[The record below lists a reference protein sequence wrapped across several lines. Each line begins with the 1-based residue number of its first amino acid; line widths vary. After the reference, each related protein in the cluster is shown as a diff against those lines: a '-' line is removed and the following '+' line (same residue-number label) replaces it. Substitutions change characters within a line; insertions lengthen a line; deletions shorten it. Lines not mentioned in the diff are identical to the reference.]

1 MKKSM
6 KKYFSKVRGR
16 IILLALTTL
25 LVSGSDILRPII
37 EANLVTSITQLNY
50 VSAIWF
56 SIFYILYA
64 INNIV
69 FNLLNNKIYMGI
81 KEKILYYLRKDILD
95 RIFSLKVVNFDKIS
109 SGEFQQKLKDDP
121 ASISRVLSVVQYNAF
136 ALITNLVILIYVF
149 FLNYILGIIY
159 LIGVVSVYFIEKKL
173 YSKYEYLQRDY
184 SKIQDRNTTILNE
197 VMHGIRDIK
206 LLNII
211 PSISNIAIDSMS
223 QSNQYDTKLK
233 MQHNFI
239 WKLSRAIEYLIS
251 FLVIFIGIYLAS
263 TNKLTVTNLLIIYMY
278 RYEIFSLISNINSIK
293 DYYTEYKVAK
303 DRIFSIMDDNCFPVE
318 QYGNVSLKNINGSIE
333 FKNVSFGY
341 DDKLVL
347 KDINFN
353 IEANDTVAIVGA
365 SGSGKSTIFNLL
377 NKSYDVS
384 NNSIF
389 IDDIDINTLD
399 RNTIRNHISIISQN
413 PYLFNFSIKENFMLL
428 GDHIT
433 IKDIKKACKLA
444 RIDDFIDSLPDKYDT
459 ILGEGG
465 VNLSGGQKQRISI
478 ARTLIKNPKILILDD
493 SSSALDM
500 ETESKLQNSLKNRMK
515 DSTVFLIAQ
524 RISAVMDSDKIIV
537 LDNGEIAAI
546 GTHKELIK
554 NCEIYRSIAISQL
567 GEEAVLNV

>member
-1 MKKSM
+1 MKKKSM

-239 WKLSRAIEYLIS
+239 WELSRAIEYLIS

-293 DYYTEYKVAK
+293 EYYTEYKVAK

-341 DDKLVL
+341 DDKMVL

-433 IKDIKKACKLA
+433 MKDIKKACKLA

-465 VNLSGGQKQRISI
+465 VNLSGGQKQRIAI
-478 ARTLIKNPKILILDD
+478 ARALLKKSKIILFDEAT
-493 SSSALDM
+493 SALDNITQR
-500 ETESKLQNSLKNRMK
+500 EIQSSINSISKDYTILIIAHRLSTIKDCNKIMVLQDGKIVGVGNHYELLKNNLYYQK
-515 DSTVFLIAQ
+515 LYENEIQVF
-524 RISAVMDSDKIIV
+524 
-537 LDNGEIAAI
+537 
-546 GTHKELIK
+546 
-554 NCEIYRSIAISQL
+554 
-567 GEEAVLNV
+567 

>member
-1 MKKSM
+1 M

-159 LIGVVSVYFIEKKL
+159 LIGVVLVYFIEKKL
-173 YSKYEYLQRDY
+173 YSKYEYLQRNY

-239 WKLSRAIEYLIS
+239 WELSRAIEYLIS

-293 DYYTEYKVAK
+293 EYYTEYKVAK

-341 DDKLVL
+341 DDKMVL

-433 IKDIKKACKLA
+433 MKDIKKACKLA

-465 VNLSGGQKQRISI
+465 VNLSGGQKQRIAI
-478 ARTLIKNPKILILDD
+478 ARALLKKSKIILFDEAT
-493 SSSALDM
+493 SALDNITQR
-500 ETESKLQNSLKNRMK
+500 EIQSSINSISKDYTILIIAHRLSTIKDCNKIMVLQDGKIVGVGNHYELLKNNLYYQK
-515 DSTVFLIAQ
+515 LYENEIQVF
-524 RISAVMDSDKIIV
+524 
-537 LDNGEIAAI
+537 
-546 GTHKELIK
+546 
-554 NCEIYRSIAISQL
+554 
-567 GEEAVLNV
+567 

>member
-1 MKKSM
+1 M
-6 KKYFSKVRGR
+6 
-16 IILLALTTL
+16 
-25 LVSGSDILRPII
+25 
-37 EANLVTSITQLNY
+37 
-50 VSAIWF
+50 
-56 SIFYILYA
+56 
-64 INNIV
+64 
-69 FNLLNNKIYMGI
+69 
-81 KEKILYYLRKDILD
+81 RKDILD

-121 ASISRVLSVVQYNAF
+121 ASISRVLSVVQYNVF

-239 WKLSRAIEYLIS
+239 WELSRAIEYLIS

-293 DYYTEYKVAK
+293 EYYTEYKVAK

-341 DDKLVL
+341 DDKMVL

-377 NKSYDVS
+377 NKNYDVS
-384 NNSIF
+384 DNSIF

-433 IKDIKKACKLA
+433 MKDIKKACKLA

-465 VNLSGGQKQRISI
+465 VNLSGGQKQRIAI
-478 ARTLIKNPKILILDD
+478 ARALLKKSKIILFDEAT
-493 SSSALDM
+493 SALDNITQR
-500 ETESKLQNSLKNRMK
+500 EIQSSINSISKDYTILIIAHRLSTIKDCNKIMVLQDGKIVGVGNHYELLKNNLYYQK
-515 DSTVFLIAQ
+515 LYENEIQVF
-524 RISAVMDSDKIIV
+524 
-537 LDNGEIAAI
+537 
-546 GTHKELIK
+546 
-554 NCEIYRSIAISQL
+554 
-567 GEEAVLNV
+567 

>member
-1 MKKSM
+1 M

-121 ASISRVLSVVQYNAF
+121 ASISRVLSVVKYNAF

-159 LIGVVSVYFIEKKL
+159 LIGVVLVYFIEKKL

-239 WKLSRAIEYLIS
+239 WELSGAIEYLIS

-293 DYYTEYKVAK
+293 EYYTEYKVAK

-341 DDKLVL
+341 DDKMVL

-384 NNSIF
+384 DNSIF

-399 RNTIRNHISIISQN
+399 RNTIRNHISIISQS

-433 IKDIKKACKLA
+433 MKDIKKACKLA

-465 VNLSGGQKQRISI
+465 VNLSGGQKQRIAI
-478 ARTLIKNPKILILDD
+478 ARALLKKSKIILFDEAT
-493 SSSALDM
+493 SALDNITQR
-500 ETESKLQNSLKNRMK
+500 EIQSSINFISKDYTILIIAHRLSTIKDCNKIMVLQDGKIVGVGNHYELLKNNLYYQK
-515 DSTVFLIAQ
+515 LYENEIQVF
-524 RISAVMDSDKIIV
+524 
-537 LDNGEIAAI
+537 
-546 GTHKELIK
+546 
-554 NCEIYRSIAISQL
+554 
-567 GEEAVLNV
+567 

>member
-1 MKKSM
+1 M

-239 WKLSRAIEYLIS
+239 WELSKAIEYLIS

-278 RYEIFSLISNINSIK
+278 RYEIFSLIFNINAVK
-293 DYYTEYKVAK
+293 EYYTEYKVAK

-341 DDKLVL
+341 DDKMVL

-384 NNSIF
+384 DNSIF

-433 IKDIKKACKLA
+433 MKDIKKACKLA

-465 VNLSGGQKQRISI
+465 VNLSGGQKQRIAI
-478 ARTLIKNPKILILDD
+478 ARALLKKSKIILFDEAT
-493 SSSALDM
+493 SALDNITQR
-500 ETESKLQNSLKNRMK
+500 EIQSSINSISKDYTILIIAHRLSTIKDCNKIMVLQDGKIVGVGNHYELLKNNLYYQK
-515 DSTVFLIAQ
+515 LYENEIQVF
-524 RISAVMDSDKIIV
+524 
-537 LDNGEIAAI
+537 
-546 GTHKELIK
+546 
-554 NCEIYRSIAISQL
+554 
-567 GEEAVLNV
+567 

>member
-1 MKKSM
+1 M

-159 LIGVVSVYFIEKKL
+159 LIGVVLVYFIEKKL

-239 WKLSRAIEYLIS
+239 WELSKAIEYLIS

-293 DYYTEYKVAK
+293 EYYTEYKVAK

-341 DDKLVL
+341 DDKMVL

-384 NNSIF
+384 DNSIF

-399 RNTIRNHISIISQN
+399 RNTIRNHISIISQS

-433 IKDIKKACKLA
+433 MKDIKKACKLA

-465 VNLSGGQKQRISI
+465 VNLSGGQKQRIAI
-478 ARTLIKNPKILILDD
+478 ARALLKKSKIILFDEAT
-493 SSSALDM
+493 SALDNITQR
-500 ETESKLQNSLKNRMK
+500 EIQSSINFISKDYTILIIAHRLSTIKDCNKIMVLQDGKIVGVGNHYELLKNNLYYQK
-515 DSTVFLIAQ
+515 LYENEIQVF
-524 RISAVMDSDKIIV
+524 
-537 LDNGEIAAI
+537 
-546 GTHKELIK
+546 
-554 NCEIYRSIAISQL
+554 
-567 GEEAVLNV
+567 

>member
-1 MKKSM
+1 M

-159 LIGVVSVYFIEKKL
+159 LIGVVLVYFIEKKL
-173 YSKYEYLQRDY
+173 YSKYEYLQRNY

-239 WKLSRAIEYLIS
+239 WELSGAIEYLIS

-293 DYYTEYKVAK
+293 EYYTEYKVAK

-341 DDKLVL
+341 DDKMVL

-384 NNSIF
+384 DNSIF

-399 RNTIRNHISIISQN
+399 CNTIRNHISIISQN

-433 IKDIKKACKLA
+433 MKDIKKACKLA

-465 VNLSGGQKQRISI
+465 VNLSGGQKQRIAI
-478 ARTLIKNPKILILDD
+478 ARALLKKSKIILFDEAT
-493 SSSALDM
+493 SALDNITQR
-500 ETESKLQNSLKNRMK
+500 EIQSSINSISKDYTILIIAHRLSTIKDCNKIMVLQDGKIVGVGNHYELLKNNLYYQK
-515 DSTVFLIAQ
+515 LYENEIQVF
-524 RISAVMDSDKIIV
+524 
-537 LDNGEIAAI
+537 
-546 GTHKELIK
+546 
-554 NCEIYRSIAISQL
+554 
-567 GEEAVLNV
+567 

>member
-1 MKKSM
+1 MKKKSM

-239 WKLSRAIEYLIS
+239 WELSRAIEYLIS

-293 DYYTEYKVAK
+293 EYYTEYKVAK

-433 IKDIKKACKLA
+433 MKDIKKACKLA

-465 VNLSGGQKQRISI
+465 VNLSGGQKQRIAI
-478 ARTLIKNPKILILDD
+478 ARALLKKSKIILFDEAT
-493 SSSALDM
+493 SALDNITQR
-500 ETESKLQNSLKNRMK
+500 EIQSSINSISKDYTILIIAHRLSTIKDCNKIMVLQDGKIVGVGNHYELLKNNLYYQK
-515 DSTVFLIAQ
+515 LYENEIQVF
-524 RISAVMDSDKIIV
+524 
-537 LDNGEIAAI
+537 
-546 GTHKELIK
+546 
-554 NCEIYRSIAISQL
+554 
-567 GEEAVLNV
+567 

>member
-239 WKLSRAIEYLIS
+239 WELSRAIEYLIS

-465 VNLSGGQKQRISI
+465 VNLSGGQKQRIAI
-478 ARTLIKNPKILILDD
+478 ARALLKKSKIILFDEAT
-493 SSSALDM
+493 SALDNITQR
-500 ETESKLQNSLKNRMK
+500 EIQSSINSISKDYTILIIAHRLSTIKDCNKIMVLQDGKIVGVGNHYELLKNNLYYQK
-515 DSTVFLIAQ
+515 LYENEIQVF
-524 RISAVMDSDKIIV
+524 
-537 LDNGEIAAI
+537 
-546 GTHKELIK
+546 
-554 NCEIYRSIAISQL
+554 
-567 GEEAVLNV
+567 

>member
-1 MKKSM
+1 MKKKSM

-239 WKLSRAIEYLIS
+239 WELSRAIEYLIS

-293 DYYTEYKVAK
+293 EYYTEYKVAK

-341 DDKLVL
+341 DDKMVL

-384 NNSIF
+384 DNSIF

-433 IKDIKKACKLA
+433 MKDIKKACKLA
-444 RIDDFIDSLPDKYDT
+444 RIDYFIDSLPDKYDT

-465 VNLSGGQKQRISI
+465 VNLSGGQKQRIAI
-478 ARTLIKNPKILILDD
+478 ARALLKKSKIILFDEAT
-493 SSSALDM
+493 SALDNITQR
-500 ETESKLQNSLKNRMK
+500 EIQSSINSISKDYTILIIAHRLSTIKDCNKIMVLQDGKIVGVGNHYELLKNNLYYQK
-515 DSTVFLIAQ
+515 LYENEIQVF
-524 RISAVMDSDKIIV
+524 
-537 LDNGEIAAI
+537 
-546 GTHKELIK
+546 
-554 NCEIYRSIAISQL
+554 
-567 GEEAVLNV
+567 

>member
-1 MKKSM
+1 MKKKSM

-239 WKLSRAIEYLIS
+239 WELSRAIEYLIS

-433 IKDIKKACKLA
+433 MKDIKKACKLA

-465 VNLSGGQKQRISI
+465 VNLSGGQKQRIAI
-478 ARTLIKNPKILILDD
+478 ARALLKKSKIILFDEAT
-493 SSSALDM
+493 SALDNITQR
-500 ETESKLQNSLKNRMK
+500 EIQSSINSISKDYTILIIAHRLSTIKDCNKIMVLQDGKIVGVGNHYELLKNNLYYQK
-515 DSTVFLIAQ
+515 LYENEIQVF
-524 RISAVMDSDKIIV
+524 
-537 LDNGEIAAI
+537 
-546 GTHKELIK
+546 
-554 NCEIYRSIAISQL
+554 
-567 GEEAVLNV
+567 

>member
-1 MKKSM
+1 M

-50 VSAIWF
+50 VSATWF

-121 ASISRVLSVVQYNAF
+121 ASISRVLSVVQYNVF

-239 WKLSRAIEYLIS
+239 WELSRAIEYLIS

-293 DYYTEYKVAK
+293 EYYTEYKVAK

-341 DDKLVL
+341 DDKMVL

-377 NKSYDVS
+377 NKNYDVS
-384 NNSIF
+384 DNSIF

-433 IKDIKKACKLA
+433 MKDIKKACKLA

-465 VNLSGGQKQRISI
+465 VNLSGGQKQRIAI
-478 ARTLIKNPKILILDD
+478 ARALLKKSKIILFDEAT
-493 SSSALDM
+493 SALDNITQR
-500 ETESKLQNSLKNRMK
+500 EIQSSINSISKDYTILIIAHRLSTIKDCNKIMVLQDGKIVGVGNHYELLKNNLYYQK
-515 DSTVFLIAQ
+515 LYENEIQVF
-524 RISAVMDSDKIIV
+524 
-537 LDNGEIAAI
+537 
-546 GTHKELIK
+546 
-554 NCEIYRSIAISQL
+554 
-567 GEEAVLNV
+567 

>member
-1 MKKSM
+1 M

-50 VSAIWF
+50 VLAIWF

-159 LIGVVSVYFIEKKL
+159 LIGVVLVYFIEKKL

-239 WKLSRAIEYLIS
+239 WELSGAIEYLIS

-293 DYYTEYKVAK
+293 EYYTEYKVAK

-341 DDKLVL
+341 DDKMVL

-384 NNSIF
+384 DNSIF

-433 IKDIKKACKLA
+433 MKDIKKACKLA
-444 RIDDFIDSLPDKYDT
+444 RIDDFVDSLPDKYDT

-465 VNLSGGQKQRISI
+465 VNLSGGQKQRIAI
-478 ARTLIKNPKILILDD
+478 ARALLKKSKIILFDEAT
-493 SSSALDM
+493 SALDNITQR
-500 ETESKLQNSLKNRMK
+500 EIQSSINFISKDYTILIIAHRLSTIKDCNKIMVLQDGKIVGVGNHYELLKNNLYYQK
-515 DSTVFLIAQ
+515 LYENEIQVF
-524 RISAVMDSDKIIV
+524 
-537 LDNGEIAAI
+537 
-546 GTHKELIK
+546 
-554 NCEIYRSIAISQL
+554 
-567 GEEAVLNV
+567 

>member
-1 MKKSM
+1 M

-159 LIGVVSVYFIEKKL
+159 LIGVVLVYFIEKKL
-173 YSKYEYLQRDY
+173 YSKYEYLQRNY

-239 WKLSRAIEYLIS
+239 WELSGAIEYLIS

-293 DYYTEYKVAK
+293 EYYTEYKVAK

-341 DDKLVL
+341 DDKMVL

-377 NKSYDVS
+377 NKNYDVS
-384 NNSIF
+384 DNSIF

-399 RNTIRNHISIISQN
+399 CNTIRNHISIISQN

-433 IKDIKKACKLA
+433 MKDIKKACKLA

-465 VNLSGGQKQRISI
+465 VNLSGGQKQRIAI
-478 ARTLIKNPKILILDD
+478 ARALLKKSKIILFDEAT
-493 SSSALDM
+493 SALDNITQR
-500 ETESKLQNSLKNRMK
+500 EIQSSINSISKDYTILIIAHRLSTIKDCNKIMVLQDGKIVGVGNHYELLKNNLYYQK
-515 DSTVFLIAQ
+515 LYENEIQVF
-524 RISAVMDSDKIIV
+524 
-537 LDNGEIAAI
+537 
-546 GTHKELIK
+546 
-554 NCEIYRSIAISQL
+554 
-567 GEEAVLNV
+567 

>member
-1 MKKSM
+1 MKKKSM

-239 WKLSRAIEYLIS
+239 WELSKAIEYLIS

-293 DYYTEYKVAK
+293 EYYTEYKVAK

-341 DDKLVL
+341 DDKMVL

-384 NNSIF
+384 DNSIF

-433 IKDIKKACKLA
+433 MKDIKKACKLA

-465 VNLSGGQKQRISI
+465 VNLSGGQKQRIAI
-478 ARTLIKNPKILILDD
+478 ARALLKKSKIILFDEAT
-493 SSSALDM
+493 SALDNITQR
-500 ETESKLQNSLKNRMK
+500 EIQSSINSISKDYTILIIAHRLSTIKDCNKIMVLQDGKIVGVGNHYELLKNNLYYQK
-515 DSTVFLIAQ
+515 LYENEIQVF
-524 RISAVMDSDKIIV
+524 
-537 LDNGEIAAI
+537 
-546 GTHKELIK
+546 
-554 NCEIYRSIAISQL
+554 
-567 GEEAVLNV
+567 

>member
-1 MKKSM
+1 M

-159 LIGVVSVYFIEKKL
+159 LIGVVLVYFIEKKL

-239 WKLSRAIEYLIS
+239 WELSGAIEYLIS

-293 DYYTEYKVAK
+293 EYYTEYKVAK

-341 DDKLVL
+341 DDKMVL

-384 NNSIF
+384 DNSIF

-399 RNTIRNHISIISQN
+399 RNTIRNHISIISQS

-433 IKDIKKACKLA
+433 MKDIKKACKLA
-444 RIDDFIDSLPDKYDT
+444 RIDDFIDSLLDKYDT

-465 VNLSGGQKQRISI
+465 VNLSGGQKQRIAI
-478 ARTLIKNPKILILDD
+478 ARALLKKSKIILFDEAT
-493 SSSALDM
+493 SALDNITQR
-500 ETESKLQNSLKNRMK
+500 EIQSSINFISKDYTILIIAHRLSTIKDCNKIMVLQDGKIVGVGNHYELLKNNLYYQK
-515 DSTVFLIAQ
+515 LYENEIQVF
-524 RISAVMDSDKIIV
+524 
-537 LDNGEIAAI
+537 
-546 GTHKELIK
+546 
-554 NCEIYRSIAISQL
+554 
-567 GEEAVLNV
+567 

>member
-1 MKKSM
+1 M

-50 VSAIWF
+50 VSATWF

-233 MQHNFI
+233 MLHNFI
-239 WKLSRAIEYLIS
+239 WELSRAIEYLIS

-293 DYYTEYKVAK
+293 EYYTEYKVAK

-341 DDKLVL
+341 DDKMVL

-353 IEANDTVAIVGA
+353 IEVNDTVAIVGA

-377 NKSYDVS
+377 NKNYDVS
-384 NNSIF
+384 DNSIF

-433 IKDIKKACKLA
+433 MKDIKKACKLA

-465 VNLSGGQKQRISI
+465 VNLSGGQKQRIAI
-478 ARTLIKNPKILILDD
+478 ARALLKKSKIILFDEAT
-493 SSSALDM
+493 SALDNITQR
-500 ETESKLQNSLKNRMK
+500 EIQSSINSISKDYTILIIAHRLSTIKDCNKIMVLQDGKIVGVGNHYELLKNNLYYQK
-515 DSTVFLIAQ
+515 LYENEIQVF
-524 RISAVMDSDKIIV
+524 
-537 LDNGEIAAI
+537 
-546 GTHKELIK
+546 
-554 NCEIYRSIAISQL
+554 
-567 GEEAVLNV
+567 

>member
-1 MKKSM
+1 M

-159 LIGVVSVYFIEKKL
+159 LIGVVLVYFIEKKL

-239 WKLSRAIEYLIS
+239 WELSGAIEYLIS

-293 DYYTEYKVAK
+293 EYYTEYKVAK
-303 DRIFSIMDDNCFPVE
+303 DRIFSIMDDNCCPVE

-341 DDKLVL
+341 DDKMVL

-384 NNSIF
+384 DNSIF

-399 RNTIRNHISIISQN
+399 RNTIRNHISIISQS

-433 IKDIKKACKLA
+433 MKDIKKACKLA

-465 VNLSGGQKQRISI
+465 VNLSGGQKQRIAI
-478 ARTLIKNPKILILDD
+478 ARALLKKSKIILFDEAT
-493 SSSALDM
+493 SALDNITQR
-500 ETESKLQNSLKNRMK
+500 EIQSSINFISKDYTILIIAHRLSTIKDCNKIMVLQDGKIVGVGNHYELLKNNLYYQK
-515 DSTVFLIAQ
+515 LYENEIQVF
-524 RISAVMDSDKIIV
+524 
-537 LDNGEIAAI
+537 
-546 GTHKELIK
+546 
-554 NCEIYRSIAISQL
+554 
-567 GEEAVLNV
+567 

>member
-1 MKKSM
+1 MKKKSM

-37 EANLVTSITQLNY
+37 EANLVTSITQLNN

-239 WKLSRAIEYLIS
+239 WELSKAIEYLIS

-278 RYEIFSLISNINSIK
+278 RYEIFSLIFNINAVK
-293 DYYTEYKVAK
+293 EYYTEYKVAK

-433 IKDIKKACKLA
+433 MKDIKKACKLA

-465 VNLSGGQKQRISI
+465 VNLSGGQKQRIAI
-478 ARTLIKNPKILILDD
+478 ARALLKKSKIILFDEAT
-493 SSSALDM
+493 SALDNITQR
-500 ETESKLQNSLKNRMK
+500 EIQSSINSISKDYTILIIAHRLSTIKDCNKIMVLQDGKIVGVGNHYELLKNNLYYQK
-515 DSTVFLIAQ
+515 LYENEIQVF
-524 RISAVMDSDKIIV
+524 
-537 LDNGEIAAI
+537 
-546 GTHKELIK
+546 
-554 NCEIYRSIAISQL
+554 
-567 GEEAVLNV
+567 

>member
-1 MKKSM
+1 MKKKSM

-239 WKLSRAIEYLIS
+239 WELSRAIEYLIS

-293 DYYTEYKVAK
+293 EYYTEYKVAK

-341 DDKLVL
+341 DDKMVL

-433 IKDIKKACKLA
+433 MKDIKKACKLA
-444 RIDDFIDSLPDKYDT
+444 RIDDFIDSLSDKYDT

-465 VNLSGGQKQRISI
+465 VNLSGGQKQRIAI
-478 ARTLIKNPKILILDD
+478 ARALLKKSKIILFDEAT
-493 SSSALDM
+493 SALDNITQR
-500 ETESKLQNSLKNRMK
+500 EIKSSINSISKDYTILIIAHRLSTIKDCNKIMVLQDGKIVGVGNHYELLKNNLYYQK
-515 DSTVFLIAQ
+515 LYENEIQVF
-524 RISAVMDSDKIIV
+524 
-537 LDNGEIAAI
+537 
-546 GTHKELIK
+546 
-554 NCEIYRSIAISQL
+554 
-567 GEEAVLNV
+567 

>member
-1 MKKSM
+1 M

-239 WKLSRAIEYLIS
+239 WELSRAIEYLIS

-293 DYYTEYKVAK
+293 EYYTEYKVAK

-341 DDKLVL
+341 DDKMVL

-433 IKDIKKACKLA
+433 MKDIKKACKLA

-465 VNLSGGQKQRISI
+465 VNLSGGQKQRIAI
-478 ARTLIKNPKILILDD
+478 ARALLKKSKIILFDEAT
-493 SSSALDM
+493 SALDNITQR
-500 ETESKLQNSLKNRMK
+500 EIQSSINSISKDYTILIIAHRLSTIKDCNKIMVLQDGKIVGVGNHYELLKNNLYYQK
-515 DSTVFLIAQ
+515 LYENEIQVF
-524 RISAVMDSDKIIV
+524 
-537 LDNGEIAAI
+537 
-546 GTHKELIK
+546 
-554 NCEIYRSIAISQL
+554 
-567 GEEAVLNV
+567 

>member
-1 MKKSM
+1 M

-159 LIGVVSVYFIEKKL
+159 LIGVVLVYFIEKKL

-239 WKLSRAIEYLIS
+239 WELSGAIEYLIS

-293 DYYTEYKVAK
+293 EYYTEYKVAK

-341 DDKLVL
+341 DDKMVL

-384 NNSIF
+384 DNSIF

-399 RNTIRNHISIISQN
+399 RNTIRNHISIISQS

-433 IKDIKKACKLA
+433 MKDIKKACKLA

-465 VNLSGGQKQRISI
+465 VNLSGGQKQRIAI
-478 ARTLIKNPKILILDD
+478 ARALLKKSKIILFDEAT
-493 SSSALDM
+493 SALDNITQR
-500 ETESKLQNSLKNRMK
+500 EIQSSINSISKDYTILIIAHRLSTIKDCNKIMVLQDGKIVGVGNHYELLKNNLYYQK
-515 DSTVFLIAQ
+515 LYENEIQVF
-524 RISAVMDSDKIIV
+524 
-537 LDNGEIAAI
+537 
-546 GTHKELIK
+546 
-554 NCEIYRSIAISQL
+554 
-567 GEEAVLNV
+567 

>member
-1 MKKSM
+1 MKKKSM

-159 LIGVVSVYFIEKKL
+159 LVGVVSVYFIEKKL

-239 WKLSRAIEYLIS
+239 WELSRAIEYLIS

-293 DYYTEYKVAK
+293 EYYTEYKVAK

-433 IKDIKKACKLA
+433 MKDIKKACKLA

-465 VNLSGGQKQRISI
+465 VNLSGGQKQRIAI
-478 ARTLIKNPKILILDD
+478 ARALLKKSKIILFDEAT
-493 SSSALDM
+493 SALDNITQR
-500 ETESKLQNSLKNRMK
+500 EIQSSINSISKDYTILIIAHRLSTIKDCNKIMVLQDGKIVGVGNHYELLKNNLYYQK
-515 DSTVFLIAQ
+515 LYENEIQVF
-524 RISAVMDSDKIIV
+524 
-537 LDNGEIAAI
+537 
-546 GTHKELIK
+546 
-554 NCEIYRSIAISQL
+554 
-567 GEEAVLNV
+567 

>member
-1 MKKSM
+1 M

-159 LIGVVSVYFIEKKL
+159 LIGVVLVYFIEKKL

-239 WKLSRAIEYLIS
+239 WELSGAIEYLIS

-293 DYYTEYKVAK
+293 EYYTEYKVAK

-341 DDKLVL
+341 DDKMVL

-384 NNSIF
+384 DNSIF

-399 RNTIRNHISIISQN
+399 CNTIRNHISIISQN

-433 IKDIKKACKLA
+433 MKDIKKACKLA

-465 VNLSGGQKQRISI
+465 VNLSGGQKQRIAI
-478 ARTLIKNPKILILDD
+478 ARALLKKSKIILFDEAT
-493 SSSALDM
+493 SALDNITQR
-500 ETESKLQNSLKNRMK
+500 EIQSSINSISKDYTILIIAHRLSTIKDCNKIMVLQDGKIVGVGNHYELLKNNLYYQK
-515 DSTVFLIAQ
+515 LYENEIQVF
-524 RISAVMDSDKIIV
+524 
-537 LDNGEIAAI
+537 
-546 GTHKELIK
+546 
-554 NCEIYRSIAISQL
+554 
-567 GEEAVLNV
+567 

>member
-1 MKKSM
+1 M

-121 ASISRVLSVVQYNAF
+121 ASISRVLSVVQYNVF

-239 WKLSRAIEYLIS
+239 WELSGAIEYLIS

-293 DYYTEYKVAK
+293 EYYTEYKVAK

-433 IKDIKKACKLA
+433 MKDIKKACKLA

-465 VNLSGGQKQRISI
+465 VNLSGGQKQRIAI
-478 ARTLIKNPKILILDD
+478 ARALLKKSKIILFDEAT
-493 SSSALDM
+493 SALDNITQR
-500 ETESKLQNSLKNRMK
+500 EIQSSINSISKDYTILIIAHRLSTIKDCNKIMVLQDGKIVGVGNHYELLKNNLYYQK
-515 DSTVFLIAQ
+515 LYENEIQVF
-524 RISAVMDSDKIIV
+524 
-537 LDNGEIAAI
+537 
-546 GTHKELIK
+546 
-554 NCEIYRSIAISQL
+554 
-567 GEEAVLNV
+567 

>member
-1 MKKSM
+1 M

-159 LIGVVSVYFIEKKL
+159 LIGVVLVYFIEKKL

-239 WKLSRAIEYLIS
+239 WELSGAIEYLIS

-293 DYYTEYKVAK
+293 EYYTEYKVAK

-341 DDKLVL
+341 DDKMVL

-384 NNSIF
+384 DNSIF

-399 RNTIRNHISIISQN
+399 RNTIRNHISIISQS

-433 IKDIKKACKLA
+433 MKDIKKACKLA
-444 RIDDFIDSLPDKYDT
+444 RIDDFIDGLPDKYDT

-465 VNLSGGQKQRISI
+465 VNLSGGQKQRIAI
-478 ARTLIKNPKILILDD
+478 ARALLKKSKIILFDEAT
-493 SSSALDM
+493 SALDNITQR
-500 ETESKLQNSLKNRMK
+500 EIQSSINFISKDYTILIIAHRLSTIKDCNKIMVLQDGKIVGVGNHYELLKNN
-515 DSTVFLIAQ
+515 L
-524 RISAVMDSDKIIV
+524 
-537 LDNGEIAAI
+537 
-546 GTHKELIK
+546 
-554 NCEIYRSIAISQL
+554 YY
-567 GEEAVLNV
+567 

>member
-1 MKKSM
+1 MKKKSM

-159 LIGVVSVYFIEKKL
+159 LIGVVLVYFIEKKL

-239 WKLSRAIEYLIS
+239 WELSKAIEYLIS

-278 RYEIFSLISNINSIK
+278 RYEIFSLIFNINAVK
-293 DYYTEYKVAK
+293 EYYTEYKVAK

-341 DDKLVL
+341 DDKMVL

-433 IKDIKKACKLA
+433 MKDIKKACKLA

-465 VNLSGGQKQRISI
+465 VNLSGGQKQRIAI
-478 ARTLIKNPKILILDD
+478 ARALLKKSKIILFDEAT
-493 SSSALDM
+493 SALDNITQR
-500 ETESKLQNSLKNRMK
+500 EIQSSINSISKDYTILIIAHRLSTIKDCNKIMVLQDGKIVGVGNHYELLKNNLYYQK
-515 DSTVFLIAQ
+515 LYENEIQVF
-524 RISAVMDSDKIIV
+524 
-537 LDNGEIAAI
+537 
-546 GTHKELIK
+546 
-554 NCEIYRSIAISQL
+554 
-567 GEEAVLNV
+567 

>member
-1 MKKSM
+1 M

-159 LIGVVSVYFIEKKL
+159 LIGVVLVYFIEKKL

-239 WKLSRAIEYLIS
+239 WELSGAIEYLIS

-278 RYEIFSLISNINSIK
+278 RYEIFSLVSNINSIK
-293 DYYTEYKVAK
+293 EYYTEYKVAK

-341 DDKLVL
+341 DDKMVL

-384 NNSIF
+384 DNSIF

-399 RNTIRNHISIISQN
+399 RNTIRNHISIISQS

-433 IKDIKKACKLA
+433 MKDIKKACKLA

-465 VNLSGGQKQRISI
+465 VNLSGGQKQRIAI
-478 ARTLIKNPKILILDD
+478 ARALLKKSKIILFDEAT
-493 SSSALDM
+493 SALDNITQR
-500 ETESKLQNSLKNRMK
+500 EIQSSINFISKDYTILIIAHRLSTIKDCNKIMVLQDGKIVGVGNHYELLKNNLYYQK
-515 DSTVFLIAQ
+515 LYENEIQVF
-524 RISAVMDSDKIIV
+524 
-537 LDNGEIAAI
+537 
-546 GTHKELIK
+546 
-554 NCEIYRSIAISQL
+554 
-567 GEEAVLNV
+567 

>member
-1 MKKSM
+1 M

-50 VSAIWF
+50 VSATWF

-239 WKLSRAIEYLIS
+239 WELSRAIEYLIS

-293 DYYTEYKVAK
+293 EYYTEYKVAK

-318 QYGNVSLKNINGSIE
+318 QYGNVSLKSINGSIE

-341 DDKLVL
+341 DDKMVL

-353 IEANDTVAIVGA
+353 IEANDTVAIFGA

-384 NNSIF
+384 DNSIF

-399 RNTIRNHISIISQN
+399 RNTIRNHISIISQS

-433 IKDIKKACKLA
+433 MKDTKKACKLA
-444 RIDDFIDSLPDKYDT
+444 RTDDFIDSLPDKYDT

-465 VNLSGGQKQRISI
+465 VNLSGGQKQRIAI
-478 ARTLIKNPKILILDD
+478 ARALLKKSKIILFDEAT
-493 SSSALDM
+493 SALDNITQR
-500 ETESKLQNSLKNRMK
+500 EIQSSINFISKDYTILIIAHRLSTIKDCNKIMVLQDGKIVGVGNHYELLKNNLYYQK
-515 DSTVFLIAQ
+515 LYENEIQVF
-524 RISAVMDSDKIIV
+524 
-537 LDNGEIAAI
+537 
-546 GTHKELIK
+546 
-554 NCEIYRSIAISQL
+554 
-567 GEEAVLNV
+567 

>member
-1 MKKSM
+1 M

-239 WKLSRAIEYLIS
+239 WELSRAIEYLIS

-293 DYYTEYKVAK
+293 EYYTEYKVAK

-341 DDKLVL
+341 DDKMVL

-384 NNSIF
+384 DNSIF

-433 IKDIKKACKLA
+433 MKDIKKACKLA

-465 VNLSGGQKQRISI
+465 VNLSGGQKQRIAI
-478 ARTLIKNPKILILDD
+478 ARALLKKSKIILFDEAT
-493 SSSALDM
+493 SALDNITQR
-500 ETESKLQNSLKNRMK
+500 EIQSSINSISKDYTILIIAHRLSTIKDCNKIMVLQDGKIVGVGDHYELLKNNLYYQK
-515 DSTVFLIAQ
+515 LYENEIQVF
-524 RISAVMDSDKIIV
+524 
-537 LDNGEIAAI
+537 
-546 GTHKELIK
+546 
-554 NCEIYRSIAISQL
+554 
-567 GEEAVLNV
+567 

>member
-1 MKKSM
+1 M

-159 LIGVVSVYFIEKKL
+159 LIGVVLVYFIEKKL

-239 WKLSRAIEYLIS
+239 WELSGAIEYLIS

-293 DYYTEYKVAK
+293 EYYTEYKVAK

-341 DDKLVL
+341 DDKMVL

-384 NNSIF
+384 DNSIF

-399 RNTIRNHISIISQN
+399 RNTIRNHISIISQS

-433 IKDIKKACKLA
+433 MKDIKKACKLA

-465 VNLSGGQKQRISI
+465 VNLSGGQKQRIAI
-478 ARTLIKNPKILILDD
+478 ARALLKKSKIILFDEATSAIDNITQREIQSSINFISKDYTILIIAHRLSTIKDCNKI
-493 SSSALDM
+493 M
-500 ETESKLQNSLKNRMK
+500 VLQDGKIVGVGNHYELLKNNLYYQK
-515 DSTVFLIAQ
+515 LYENEIQVF
-524 RISAVMDSDKIIV
+524 
-537 LDNGEIAAI
+537 
-546 GTHKELIK
+546 
-554 NCEIYRSIAISQL
+554 
-567 GEEAVLNV
+567 

>member
-1 MKKSM
+1 M

-149 FLNYILGIIY
+149 SLNYILGIIY
-159 LIGVVSVYFIEKKL
+159 LIGVVLVYFIEKKL

-239 WKLSRAIEYLIS
+239 WELSGAIEYLIS

-293 DYYTEYKVAK
+293 EYYTEYKVAK

-341 DDKLVL
+341 DDKMVL

-377 NKSYDVS
+377 NKNYDVS
-384 NNSIF
+384 DNSIF

-433 IKDIKKACKLA
+433 MKDIKKACKLA

-465 VNLSGGQKQRISI
+465 VNLSGGQKQRIAI
-478 ARTLIKNPKILILDD
+478 ARALLKKSKIILFDEAT
-493 SSSALDM
+493 SALDNITQR
-500 ETESKLQNSLKNRMK
+500 EIQSSINSISKDYTILIIAHRLSTIKDCNKIMVLQDGKIVGVGNHYELLKNNLYYQK
-515 DSTVFLIAQ
+515 LYENEIQVF
-524 RISAVMDSDKIIV
+524 
-537 LDNGEIAAI
+537 
-546 GTHKELIK
+546 
-554 NCEIYRSIAISQL
+554 
-567 GEEAVLNV
+567 

>member
-1 MKKSM
+1 M

-159 LIGVVSVYFIEKKL
+159 LIGVVLVYFIEKKL

-239 WKLSRAIEYLIS
+239 WELSGAIEYLIS

-293 DYYTEYKVAK
+293 EYYTEYKVAK

-341 DDKLVL
+341 DDKMVL

-377 NKSYDVS
+377 NKNYDVS
-384 NNSIF
+384 DNSIF
-389 IDDIDINTLD
+389 TDDIDINTLD

-433 IKDIKKACKLA
+433 MKDIKKACKLA

-465 VNLSGGQKQRISI
+465 VNLSGGQKQRIAI
-478 ARTLIKNPKILILDD
+478 ARALLKKSKIILFDEAT
-493 SSSALDM
+493 SALDNITQR
-500 ETESKLQNSLKNRMK
+500 EIQSSINSISKDYTILIIAHRLSTIKDCNKIMVLQDGKIVGVGNHYELLKNNLYYQK
-515 DSTVFLIAQ
+515 LYENEIQVF
-524 RISAVMDSDKIIV
+524 
-537 LDNGEIAAI
+537 
-546 GTHKELIK
+546 
-554 NCEIYRSIAISQL
+554 
-567 GEEAVLNV
+567 

>member
-239 WKLSRAIEYLIS
+239 WELSKAIEYLIS

-278 RYEIFSLISNINSIK
+278 RYEIFSLIFNINAVK
-293 DYYTEYKVAK
+293 EYYTEYKVAK

-433 IKDIKKACKLA
+433 MKDIKKACKLA

-465 VNLSGGQKQRISI
+465 VNLSGGQKQRIAI
-478 ARTLIKNPKILILDD
+478 ARALLKKSKIILFDEAT
-493 SSSALDM
+493 SALDNITQR
-500 ETESKLQNSLKNRMK
+500 EIQSSINSISKDYTILIIAHRLSTIKDCNKIMVLQDGKIVGVGNHYELLKNNLYYQK
-515 DSTVFLIAQ
+515 LYENEIQVF
-524 RISAVMDSDKIIV
+524 
-537 LDNGEIAAI
+537 
-546 GTHKELIK
+546 
-554 NCEIYRSIAISQL
+554 
-567 GEEAVLNV
+567 

>member
-1 MKKSM
+1 MKKKSM

-239 WKLSRAIEYLIS
+239 WELSRAIEYLIS

-293 DYYTEYKVAK
+293 EYYTEYKVAK

-384 NNSIF
+384 DNSIF

-433 IKDIKKACKLA
+433 MKDIKKACKLA

-465 VNLSGGQKQRISI
+465 VNLSGGQKQRIAI
-478 ARTLIKNPKILILDD
+478 ARALLKKSKIILFDEAT
-493 SSSALDM
+493 SALDNITQR
-500 ETESKLQNSLKNRMK
+500 EIQSSINSISKDYTILIIAHRLSTIKDCNKIMVLQDGKIVGVGNHYELLKNNLYYQK
-515 DSTVFLIAQ
+515 LYENEIQVF
-524 RISAVMDSDKIIV
+524 
-537 LDNGEIAAI
+537 
-546 GTHKELIK
+546 
-554 NCEIYRSIAISQL
+554 
-567 GEEAVLNV
+567 